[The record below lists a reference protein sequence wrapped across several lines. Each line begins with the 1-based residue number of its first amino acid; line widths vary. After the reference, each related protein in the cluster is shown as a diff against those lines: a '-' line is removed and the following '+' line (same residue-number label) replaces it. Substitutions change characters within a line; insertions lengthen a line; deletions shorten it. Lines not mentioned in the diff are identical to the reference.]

1 MGAVQALLGNQ
12 GPRTAADIQWV
23 ATIGHSV
30 PTASVQSE
38 VGSEASAE
46 SSWQAEVKSLISIL
60 GGVPQSKL
68 GRVALVDSLAKQIKT
83 RIKVRLPNLL
93 NG

>member
-1 MGAVQALLGNQ
+1 MLVNQ

-38 VGSEASAE
+38 LGSETSPEA
-46 SSWQAEVKSLISIL
+46 SWQVEVKSLISIL
-60 GGVPQSKL
+60 GGAPQSKL

-83 RIKVRLPNLL
+83 RINVRLPNLL